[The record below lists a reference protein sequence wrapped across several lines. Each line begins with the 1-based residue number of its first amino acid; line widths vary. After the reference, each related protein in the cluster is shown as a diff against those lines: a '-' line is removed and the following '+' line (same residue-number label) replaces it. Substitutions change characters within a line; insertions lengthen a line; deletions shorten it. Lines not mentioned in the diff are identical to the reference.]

1 MKQSKMKLVVFLCCL
16 LSGFFLSCS
25 HNTQN
30 DLTLDRELN
39 KLLNNK
45 HYFSLK
51 NLLEKS
57 KDNLSEDR
65 FLYYQ
70 AHCYSVFNKN
80 ELSQECINLLSD
92 KYKERLNDTI
102 IADLLEIQSRNY
114 SRLFQYKNVVEV
126 SHKLLDEYPEFLDS
140 AKTKNYKDNLELY
153 GKVADIEPTIIH
165 KEGNVEIKSSRNPF
179 MNLVTVP
186 VSCGGI
192 NKDFLFDT
200 GATMSCVSMSKAKQ
214 MGMTIY
220 ETDITVETS
229 SFEVNANLAVA
240 DSLYIGDI
248 LFERVLLLVVP
259 IMNIPE
265 LDFLISGI
273 IGVPEMRL
281 MEEVHIKKDGSI
293 FIPKTVQEY
302 TSQNMFFGDLSGEYP
317 IVRLNSGTDTLNMAF
332 DYGANQSYLSQKY
345 LKEHKQEIEKK
356 CEPKETSANGL
367 GGEKYFKSYLMQN
380 LPYEIGNMESV
391 LSTIDV
397 RDCPTSAGEFDG
409 LIGQD
414 IFLPFEQIKINF
426 KSMYLEIE

>member
-1 MKQSKMKLVVFLCCL
+1 MKQRRMKLVVFMCCML
-16 LSGFFLSCS
+16 GGFFLSCS
-25 HNTQN
+25 HNSQN
-30 DLTLDRELN
+30 NLSLDKELN
-39 KLLNNK
+39 KLLITK
-45 HYFSLK
+45 DYFNLK
-51 NLLEKS
+51 NRLEKS
-57 KDNLSEDR
+57 EGNLSKDR

-70 AHCYSVFNKN
+70 AHCLDVFNN
-80 ELSQECINLLSD
+80 SELSQESINLLLNE
-92 KYKERLNDTI
+92 YKSRLNDTI
-102 IADLLEIQSRNY
+102 MADLLEIQSRNY
-114 SRLFQYKNVVEV
+114 GRMFQYKKVIEV
-126 SHKLLDEYPEFLDS
+126 SHKLLDEYPELLDS
-140 AKTKNYKDNLELY
+140 AKTKNYKENIELY

-165 KEGNVEIKSSRNPF
+165 KEGNVKIKSSRNTAL
-179 MNLVTVP
+179 NYVTVP
-186 VSCGGI
+186 VKSGGI
-192 NKDFLFDT
+192 SKDFLFDT
-200 GATMSCVSMSKAKQ
+200 GAEMSCVSMSKAKQ

-229 SFEVNANLAVA
+229 SFEVKANLAVA

-293 FIPKTVQEY
+293 FIPKTEQEF
-302 TSQNMFFGDLSGEYP
+302 TSQNMFYEGLSGEYP
-317 IVRLNSGTDTLNMAF
+317 IVRLNSGTDTLNMAL

-356 CEPKETSANGL
+356 CESNETSDYGL
-367 GGEKYFKSYLMQN
+367 GGKKKLRSYIIKD
-380 LPYEIGNMESV
+380 LPYEIGNKKSV
-391 LSTIDV
+391 LSSILVKDS
-397 RDCPTSAGEFDG
+397 PTHKDEFDG

-426 KSMYLEIE
+426 KSMYLVVE